1 METLMEF
8 ISDLLDITDDNSEYK
23 EIKKLKEEIYLL
35 NLINN
40 NLWKQ

>member
-35 NLINN
+35 NLIND
-40 NLWKQ
+40 NL

>member
-1 METLMEF
+1 MEF

-35 NLINN
+35 NLIND

>member
-1 METLMEF
+1 METLIEF

-23 EIKKLKEEIYLL
+23 EIEKLKEEIYLI
-35 NLINN
+35 NLIND

>member
-8 ISDLLDITDDNSEYK
+8 ISDLLDITDDNSTDK

-35 NLINN
+35 NLIND